1 VRRARFS
8 FALAAA
14 LPVVAATRAAHAYDA
29 EVDATVAAQA
39 YQLKGIS
46 GDPVLS
52 RRRITSTLALG
63 VYNLVDSGEG
73 GPSVFFRARMRIDGD
88 FGVSSEEYNL
98 KSPDYAR
105 FIPNLQPAPV
115 DLMYGYVE
123 GKRFAR
129 GYLGFKLGR
138 QYVID
143 PLGFYAFDGG
153 LVNITTPA
161 FFRVEAYA
169 GFEVRGGLPLSTN
182 RWDGNGILRGD
193 RTDVERSRW
202 PSLQPAKP
210 APMYAF
216 AIETAGP
223 TWIHGRLTY
232 RKAWNTGPT
241 FVGGGGAL
249 LGPDSIGVYD
259 AKRVSSERLGYGASA
274 QISDVASLQGN
285 IIYDLYSR
293 RWNSIEASG
302 DVFFGSRVT
311 ASLGYSYWRPIFDA
325 DSIWNVFGVEP
336 MDDGSVR
343 LEVDPTD
350 ALSLSADAMVRRY
363 HSDDVD
369 QASAGPPNGVD
380 PKTGT
385 HPSYATATTY
395 APGGGLRGRYKW
407 PTATL
412 ILRGSMLEGDQGRR
426 VGADLSLDK
435 VIRGRYLLDG
445 RISLWNFQDKL
456 RHDDERADRSATSV
470 GYVLG
475 AGYKLTNEAT
485 TQVQFEHD
493 INRLV
498 GMRYR
503 IFAVLNVRVWL

>member
-1 VRRARFS
+1 VRRATLP
-8 FALAAA
+8 FALAVA
-14 LPVVAATRAAHAYDA
+14 LPALATTRFASAYDA
-29 EVDATVAAQA
+29 DVDATIAAQA

-63 VYNLVDSGEG
+63 VYNLVDTGEA
-73 GPSVFFRARMRIDGD
+73 GPRVFFRARMRIDGD

-105 FIPNLQPAPV
+105 FIPGLQPAPV

-129 GYLGFKLGR
+129 GYVGFKLGR

-143 PLGFYAFDGG
+143 PLGFYAFDG
-153 LVNITTPA
+153 LLLNLTTPA
-161 FFRVEAYA
+161 YFRVEAYA
-169 GFEVRGGLPLSTN
+169 GFEVRGGLPLSSA
-182 RWDGNGILRGD
+182 RWDGSGIQRGD
-193 RTDVERSRW
+193 RTDIDRSRL

-210 APMYAF
+210 APMYAV

-223 TWIHGRLTY
+223 TWVHGRLTY

-249 LGPDSIGVYD
+249 LGPDQIGVYD
-259 AKRVSSERLGYGASA
+259 QKRVSSERLGYGASV
-274 QISDVASLQGN
+274 QLSDVASLQGN
-285 IIYDLYSR
+285 LVYDLYGR

-302 DVFFGSRVT
+302 DVFVGKRVT
-311 ASLGYSYWRPIFDA
+311 AGLAYSYWHPIFDA
-325 DSIWNVFGVEP
+325 DSIWNVFGIEP
-336 MDDGSVR
+336 MDDASVR
-343 LEVDPTD
+343 LEVDPTER
-350 ALSLSADAMVRRY
+350 LSLSADAMVRRY
-363 HSDDVD
+363 LSDDSA
-369 QASAGPPNGVD
+369 QAGATDNTT
-380 PKTGT
+380 TGLPRVT
-385 HPSYATATTY
+385 YDTASSY

-407 PTATL
+407 ATATMV
-412 ILRGSMLEGDQGRR
+412 LRGSVLDGDQGRR

-435 VIRGRYLLDG
+435 VIDGRYLLDG
-445 RISLWNFQDKL
+445 RLSLWNFQDKL
-456 RHDDERADRSATSV
+456 RSDGDRNSRTATSI

-475 AGYKLTNEAT
+475 AGYKLSPEAT
-485 TQVQFEHD
+485 TQLQFEHD
-493 INRLV
+493 VNRLV

-503 IFAVLNVRVWL
+503 LFAVLNVRVWL